1 MKDIYPPKKYGIE
14 LFLSDMLIN
23 LKVSNLTLAWIIVLL
38 ELF

>member
-1 MKDIYPPKKYGIE
+1 MKDIYPPQKYGQKI
-14 LFLSDMLIN
+14 SDMLIN